1 MLVDT
6 TYKIKDIAM
15 KTPFS
20 KLMLTGFLSLS
31 VVQLTACNASN
42 NDSSDNVVDLST
54 NYSAGVP
61 SGTYNCPADP
71 AWITNPSLPTEV
83 KKSDDN
89 GTSSNFCDFYQFST
103 QTYLYLMSPSSGNP
117 ALRNFQVD
125 ANYPLL
131 EFNSDGTPAN
141 SCDNV
146 RDAKTLRTGL
156 QKSMSP
162 LGTGQAGGGSSIYDQ
177 NGNVVYYDVRFNKS
191 LCNLSS
197 SAVELARSNII
208 NFPSGT
214 TELKFAWKVLGNGVI
229 PSNEYVTVQ
238 QNTGSQVQ
246 TLGLVGMHIAVATTD
261 HPEFVW
267 ATYEHNTNTPNC
279 DAQGT
284 QSGTNWSFASSS
296 CTSTLPD
303 SAAKENSCQFNLP
316 TVTNGPST
324 GTPTNICAVYPFGT
338 DSGDLKAGENLANIA
353 SQNASIY
360 QNLTATRAAASMQ
373 ILNNY
378 FNVGAIWLS
387 DTDKNSGGIG
397 VPNERGSLRLANTVA
412 ETDFQHVNLNNGFSS
427 NCFGCHNF
435 TGKGQPLNN
444 NITTQ
449 NLSHSFIDVVT
460 GQGKAADINA
470 ISQIGGNSQAAKIC
484 GGDSSAKSGSKE
496 NKGTCKNSRSYLSWN
511 GNWTNINSSSGS
523 VCGCVAN

>member
-1 MLVDT
+1 MDAT
-6 TYKIKDIAM
+6 QNIKDIAM

-20 KLMLTGFLSLS
+20 KLMLTGILSLS
-31 VVQLTACNASN
+31 VVQLTACNTSSN
-42 NDSSDNVVDLST
+42 ST
-54 NYSAGVP
+54 ADKAAEKMENYSAGVP
-61 SGTYNCPADP
+61 SNTYDCPADP

-83 KKSDDN
+83 KKSAPD
-89 GTSSNFCDFYQFST
+89 GSSNFCDFYQFST
-103 QTYLYLMSPSSGNP
+103 QTYLYLMSPSSQNS
-117 ALRNFQVD
+117 ALRNFQID

-141 SCDNV
+141 SCDNTIDGHTV
-146 RDAKTLRTGL
+146 RTAMR
-156 QKSMSP
+156 KSP
-162 LGTGQAGGGSSIYDQ
+162 NGFGTGQAGGGASIYDQ

-197 SAVELARSNII
+197 SATELAKSGII

-214 TELKFAWKVLGNGVI
+214 TELKFAWKVLTQAEVN
-229 PSNEYVTVQ
+229 SSSYVKVM

-267 ATYEHNTNTPNC
+267 ATYEHNSNTPNC

-284 QSGTNWSFASSS
+284 QSDTNWSFASAS
-296 CTSTLPD
+296 CTSTLPG
-303 SAAKENSCQFNLP
+303 SAATDNTCQFNQP
-316 TVTNGPST
+316 TETNGPET

-360 QNLTATRAAASMQ
+360 QILTGTGASSMQ
-373 ILNNY
+373 VLNNY
-378 FNVGAIWLS
+378 FNVGAIWVS
-387 DTDKNSGGIG
+387 DINTNSGGIG
-397 VPNERGSLRLANTVA
+397 VPNERGSLRLANSVA
-412 ETDFQHVNLNNGFSS
+412 ETDFQHVTLNNSFSS

-435 TGKGQPLNN
+435 KGEGQTQNN

-449 NLSHSFIDVVT
+449 NLSHSFIDIVT
-460 GQGKAADINA
+460 GQGKAADVNA
-470 ISQIGGNSQAAKIC
+470 SSQIGSNSQAQQIC
-484 GGDSSAKSGSKE
+484 GGSS
-496 NKGTCKNSRSYLSWN
+496 GTCKSTRSYLSWN
-511 GNWTNINSSSGS
+511 GNWTNINPSTGS